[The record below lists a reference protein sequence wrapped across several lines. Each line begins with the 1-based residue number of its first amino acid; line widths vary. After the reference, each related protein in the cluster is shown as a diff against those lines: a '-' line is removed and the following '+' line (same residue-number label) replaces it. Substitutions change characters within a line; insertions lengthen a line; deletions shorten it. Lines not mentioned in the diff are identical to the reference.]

1 MTADEYSAKWTTQKK
16 ESFNLL
22 LHLQRP
28 PLKKGSGNPE
38 LKNRVTNYDVVKPS
52 KVKLRN
58 SGILVSLNKDKIS
71 ELRNSEILFS

>member
-28 PLKKGSGNPE
+28 PLNKGSGNPE
-38 LKNRVTNYDVVKPS
+38 LKNRVTDYDVIKPS
-52 KVKLRN
+52 
-58 SGILVSLNKDKIS
+58 
-71 ELRNSEILFS
+71 